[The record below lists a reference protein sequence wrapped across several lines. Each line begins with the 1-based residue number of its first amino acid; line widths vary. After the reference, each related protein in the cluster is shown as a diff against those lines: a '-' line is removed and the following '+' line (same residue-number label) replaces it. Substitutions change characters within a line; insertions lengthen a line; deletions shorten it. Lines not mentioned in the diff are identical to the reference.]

1 MLYYMHT
8 KEYAMT
14 QVKTAISVPKNL
26 FQETDQ
32 VAHEMNLPR
41 SQVITLALEEY
52 IRRYQ
57 NKKLL
62 EQINEAYSVPMTPD
76 EKESLE
82 IIRSQQK
89 RLLRSEKW

>member
-1 MLYYMHT
+1 M
-8 KEYAMT
+8 A
-14 QVKTAISVPKNL
+14 QIKTAISVPKNL

-32 VAHEMNLPR
+32 IAHEMNIAR
-41 SQVITLALEEY
+41 SRVITLALEDF

-57 NKKLL
+57 NKKLR
-62 EQINEAYSVPMTPD
+62 EQIDEAYTAPMTSD

-89 RLLRSEKW
+89 RLVRDEKR

>member
-1 MLYYMHT
+1 MAQT
-8 KEYAMT
+8 
-14 QVKTAISVPKNL
+14 KTAISIPETL
-26 FQETDQ
+26 FQETDH

-41 SQVITLALEEY
+41 SQVIALALEEF

-62 EQINEAYSVPMTPD
+62 EQINEAYTAPMTSD

-82 IIRSQQK
+82 IIRSHQK
-89 RLLRSEKW
+89 RLARGEKW

>member
-1 MLYYMHT
+1 M
-8 KEYAMT
+8 A
-14 QVKTAISVPKNL
+14 QIKTAISVPKNL

-32 VAHEMNLPR
+32 IAHEMNLPR
-41 SQVITLALEEY
+41 SQVITLALEEF

-62 EQINEAYSVPMTPD
+62 EQINKAYTAPMTSD

-82 IIRSQQK
+82 IILSQQK
-89 RLLRSEKW
+89 KLVRDEKW

>member
-1 MLYYMHT
+1 M
-8 KEYAMT
+8 A
-14 QVKTAISVPKNL
+14 QIKTAISVPKNL
-26 FQETDQ
+26 FQETEQ
-32 VAHEMNLPR
+32 IAHEMNLPR

-52 IRRYQ
+52 IQRYQ

-62 EQINEAYSVPMTPD
+62 EQINEAYTAPMTSD

-89 RLLRSEKW
+89 RLVRDEKW